1 MWSPDA
7 MRAPLRHAQ
16 RGYTLIELSV
26 SIIIALFL
34 MAGLLT
40 LVMHTRTA
48 STTQAQMQQLQENE
62 RIAMTIMANVIQ
74 QAGYFPD
81 PTTYTNTSLGGETDG
96 GLGAGGSGSVTYGVG
111 QALSGVTGAAVP
123 GDVVG
128 ARFVAPIADASAVV
142 SNDIITCGG
151 TTNTDTALP
160 HQYTNIF
167 QIATV
172 SGVPYLQCLLIKDG
186 NSSNITTVNLVPGLY
201 DMTILYGVAT
211 GTDNN
216 VTQFLSAA
224 TVQSTNNWA
233 NVTAVKVRLYFQ
245 LPNYGFSGGQVNSGA
260 TSSAVTNGTQ
270 YVERVIS
277 IMSRTGVNT

>member
-1 MWSPDA
+1 
-7 MRAPLRHAQ
+7 
-16 RGYTLIELSV
+16 
-26 SIIIALFL
+26 
-34 MAGLLT
+34 
-40 LVMHTRTA
+40 
-48 STTQAQMQQLQENE
+48 
-62 RIAMTIMANVIQ
+62 
-74 QAGYFPD
+74 
-81 PTTYTNTSLGGETDG
+81 
-96 GLGAGGSGSVTYGVG
+96 
-111 QALSGVTGAAVP
+111 
-123 GDVVG
+123 
-128 ARFVAPIADASAVV
+128 
-142 SNDIITCGG
+142 
-151 TTNTDTALP
+151 
-160 HQYTNIF
+160 
-167 QIATV
+167 
-172 SGVPYLQCLLIKDG
+172 
-186 NSSNITTVNLVPGLY
+186 VPGLY

>member
-1 MWSPDA
+1 

-40 LVMHTRTA
+40 LVMHTRTT

-74 QAGYFPD
+74 EAGYFPD

-123 GDVVG
+123 GF
-128 ARFVAPIADASAVV
+128 A
-142 SNDIITCGG
+142 
-151 TTNTDTALP
+151 
-160 HQYTNIF
+160 
-167 QIATV
+167 
-172 SGVPYLQCLLIKDG
+172 
-186 NSSNITTVNLVPGLY
+186 
-201 DMTILYGVAT
+201 
-211 GTDNN
+211 
-216 VTQFLSAA
+216 
-224 TVQSTNNWA
+224 
-233 NVTAVKVRLYFQ
+233 
-245 LPNYGFSGGQVNSGA
+245 
-260 TSSAVTNGTQ
+260 
-270 YVERVIS
+270 
-277 IMSRTGVNT
+277 